1 MTSFNRPLITILV
14 PCYNVEKYVDECLS
28 SIQKQTYDNLEVL
41 CINDGSTDNTLNILR
56 KYEASDNRFHIINK
70 SNSGYGASMNIGL
83 NKASGDY
90 IGIVES
96 DDFIEPQMFEKLIR
110 AAIENDLDIARSCY
124 FEYKTRDNTN
134 HLVSNNFVPKN
145 VVIEPIKSQT
155 PFYQAPAIWSS
166 IYRRSVLNE
175 YNIRFLETPGASF
188 QDTAFAFKVY
198 CCAKRFMMICDGLL
212 HYRIDNEASS
222 VNNPAKVGIC

>member
-110 AAIENDLDIARSCY
+110 PAIENDLDIARSCY
-124 FEYKTRDNTN
+124 FEYRK
-134 HLVSNNFVPKN
+134 LF
-145 VVIEPIKSQT
+145 KS
-155 PFYQAPAIWSS
+155 P
-166 IYRRSVLNE
+166 L
-175 YNIRFLETPGASF
+175 
-188 QDTAFAFKVY
+188 
-198 CCAKRFMMICDGLL
+198 
-212 HYRIDNEASS
+212 
-222 VNNPAKVGIC
+222 

>member
-96 DDFIEPQMFEKLIR
+96 DDFRKLFKKPRAKPDGTKMFCSAFLNDAR
-110 AAIENDLDIARSCY
+110 MCCFFANAIVKY
-124 FEYKTRDNTN
+124 
-134 HLVSNNFVPKN
+134 
-145 VVIEPIKSQT
+145 
-155 PFYQAPAIWSS
+155 
-166 IYRRSVLNE
+166 
-175 YNIRFLETPGASF
+175 
-188 QDTAFAFKVY
+188 
-198 CCAKRFMMICDGLL
+198 
-212 HYRIDNEASS
+212 
-222 VNNPAKVGIC
+222 

>member
-96 DDFIEPQMFEKLIR
+96 DDFSEPQMFEKLIR

-124 FEYKTRDNTN
+124 FEYKTRDNTQPSCFQQLCPEKYCHRTHKIPDTFLPSTCN
-134 HLVSNNFVPKN
+134 M
-145 VVIEPIKSQT
+145 VINISQ
-155 PFYQAPAIWSS
+155 
-166 IYRRSVLNE
+166 
-175 YNIRFLETPGASF
+175 
-188 QDTAFAFKVY
+188 
-198 CCAKRFMMICDGLL
+198 ICL
-212 HYRIDNEASS
+212 
-222 VNNPAKVGIC
+222 K